1 MYKFLNKMNK
11 KYNILLKMGNLYI
24 IGYRIFGESTCIK
37 LATFHEKDKRIS
49 LLKVATL

>member
-37 LATFHEKDKRIS
+37 LATFHKKDERIS